1 MIAAVPNEN
10 ATPPDLR
17 PDEPRATPY
26 GLIYPPR
33 SIARTL
39 AAFFGSGIGGALFG
53 FLLSELVG
61 ATTDAGRIVCLA
73 PFPLVLGLGY
83 SLWVARLQAL
93 FMEGL
98 GRSLM
103 RATWRLVRF
112 RQLPEDMN
120 EVLPNEEQLTKLAV
134 RAQKAAS
141 SFVVVAVP
149 IGALFGLL
157 AAFVTSGLAR
167 LGSPPLL
174 AGACLA
180 YGALLYRLGRR
191 GYLPMGESEGE

>member
-1 MIAAVPNEN
+1 MASESC
-10 ATPPDLR
+10 TQPDPR
-17 PDEPRATPY
+17 PDGPRATPH

-33 SIARTL
+33 STARTL
-39 AAFFGSGIGGALFG
+39 AAFFASGIGGVLLG
-53 FLLSELVG
+53 YLLSELIG
-61 ATTDAGRIVCLA
+61 ATTNAGRIVCLA
-73 PFPLVLGLGY
+73 PFPLVFGFGY
-83 SLWVARLQAL
+83 ALWTARLQAL

-103 RATWRLVRF
+103 RATWRLVRS
-112 RQLPEDMN
+112 RKLPEDMN
-120 EVLPNEEQLTKLAV
+120 EVLPSEEQLTRLAA

-141 SFVVVAVP
+141 SFLVVAVP
-149 IGALFGLL
+149 IGALFGVLVSL
-157 AAFVTSGLAR
+157 VTAGLAR

-191 GYLPMGESEGE
+191 GYLPLGESEGD